1 MIKPMNKTITIS
13 ETFIAPKLGAD
24 EAHVWHVN
32 VEENSG
38 DELRWSQLL
47 SVDERQRASR
57 FRFPRDQR
65 RFTITRAW
73 LRILLAGY
81 LGSEAE
87 TLEFETA
94 AHGKPRIA
102 GKYATSPL
110 EFNVSHSDEVALF
123 GLTLGRAIGVDVE
136 RVRHDFEVAAI
147 AKRFFSVAEQRAF
160 GSLSPAHQH
169 RAFFDCW
176 TRKEAYV
183 KAIGEGLS
191 HPLHQFDV
199 SLVPGEPAA
208 LVATRPDPME
218 AARWTMVGLELGKEY
233 AAAVIVK
240 AQHLQIQCREL
251 PSLA

>member
-1 MIKPMNKTITIS
+1 MNKTITSS
-13 ETFIAPKLGAD
+13 ETFTAPKLGPD

-32 VEENSG
+32 VEEISG
-38 DELRWSQLL
+38 NELRLRQLL
-47 SVDERQRASR
+47 SADERQRAGR

-65 RFTITRAW
+65 RFTVTRAW

-81 LGSEAE
+81 LEAE
-87 TLEFETA
+87 PEALEFETA

-102 GKYATSPL
+102 GTYASSLL

-136 RVRHDFEVAAI
+136 RVRHDFEVADI

-160 GSLSPAHQH
+160 GSLPPAHQH

-183 KAIGEGLS
+183 TAIGEGLS

-199 SLVPGEPAA
+199 SLLPGEPAA
-208 LVATRPDPME
+208 LVATRPDAME
-218 AARWTMVGLELGKEY
+218 AARWTMAVPEISKDY
-233 AAAVIVK
+233 AAAVIVE
-240 AQHLQIQCREL
+240 APHLEIQCREL